1 MPSLEEIMGSSYR
14 ADMTADEVVAHFK
27 NQLLSGGEYVSKA
40 KADAE
45 KADSAKQ
52 IADLQNKLNGNLTDE
67 QKREKEFEDLK
78 AELEALRES
87 GRLSKIETAKLK
99 AQGALAE
106 MRITLDIKE
115 DDKEYKSF
123 MENISG
129 EDSAKTE
136 SISKYINKLVKDA
149 YEKGKAE
156 STKKNLGTMGKQ
168 YTAGSTDKEV
178 SKDMALVEE
187 LKASKPKQKE
197 FKKSNFIS

>member
-14 ADMTADEVVAHFK
+14 ADMTKDEVVAHFK
-27 NQLLSGGEYVSKA
+27 NQLLSSGDYVSKA
-40 KADAE
+40 KADADS
-45 KADSAKQ
+45 ADSKKQ
-52 IADLQNKLNGNLTDE
+52 IADLQAKLNGNLTDE

-129 EDSAKTE
+129 EDSVKTE

-149 YEKGKAE
+149 YEKGKSE
-156 STKKNLGTMGKQ
+156 STKKNLGAMGNQ
-168 YTAGSTDKEV
+168 YTGGTTDKEV
-178 SKDMALVEE
+178 SKDIELVN
-187 LKASKPKQKE
+187 KINASKPKPKE

>member
-14 ADMTADEVVAHFK
+14 ADMTAEDVMTHFK

-52 IADLQNKLNGNLTDE
+52 IADLQNKLNGNLTDDE
-67 QKREKEFEDLK
+67 KRAKEVEDLK
-78 AELEALRES
+78 AQIEALQEA
-87 GRLSKIETAKLK
+87 GKLSKIETAKLK

-115 DDKEYKSF
+115 DDKEYKTF

-136 SISKYINKLVKDA
+136 SISKYINKLIKDA
-149 YEKGKAE
+149 YEKGKSE
-156 STKKNLGTMGKQ
+156 STKKNLGAMGNQ
-168 YTAGSTDKEV
+168 YTGGSTDKEV
-178 SKDMALVEE
+178 SKDMELVNK

>member
-14 ADMTADEVVAHFK
+14 ADMTQDEVTAYFK
-27 NQLLSGGEYVSKA
+27 NQVLSGGEYVSKA
-40 KADAE
+40 KADAD
-45 KADSAKQ
+45 KSDSAKK
-52 IADLQNKLNGNLTDE
+52 IAELEAKLNGNLSDE
-67 QKREKEFEDLK
+67 DRKAKELEDLK

-115 DDKEYKSF
+115 DDKEYKTF

-149 YEKGKAE
+149 YEKGKSE
-156 STKKNLGTMGKQ
+156 STKKNLGTMGNQ
-168 YTAGSTDKEV
+168 YTGGSTDKEV
-178 SKDMALVEE
+178 SKDMDLVNK
-187 LKASKPKQKE
+187 LKASRPKPKE

>member
-14 ADMTADEVVAHFK
+14 ADMTKEEVEAHFK

-40 KADAE
+40 KVDAD
-45 KADSAKQ
+45 KADKDKT
-52 IADLQNKLNGNLTDE
+52 IADLQAKLNGNLTDE

-78 AELEALRES
+78 AELEALREN
-87 GRLSKIETAKLK
+87 GRLSKVETAKLK
-99 AQGALAE
+99 AQNALAE
-106 MRITLDIKE
+106 ARVTLDIKE

-136 SISKYINKLVKDA
+136 NISKYINKLIKNA
-149 YEKGKAE
+149 YEKGKSE
-156 STKKNLGTMGKQ
+156 STKKNLGAMGNQ
-168 YTAGSTDKEV
+168 YTGGSTDKEV
-178 SKDMALVEE
+178 SKDMELVKK
-187 LKASKPKQKE
+187 LNASRPKPKE

>member
-14 ADMTADEVVAHFK
+14 ADMTTEDVLSHFK

-67 QKREKEFEDLK
+67 EKKAKEIEDLL
-78 AELEALRES
+78 AEVAALKES

-115 DDKEYKSF
+115 DDKEYKTF

-129 EDSAKTE
+129 EDTSKTE

-149 YEKGKAE
+149 YEKGKSE
-156 STKKNLGTMGKQ
+156 NTKKNLGTMGNQ
-168 YTAGSTDKEV
+168 YTGGSTDKEV
-178 SKDMALVEE
+178 SRDMDLVNK
-187 LKASKPKQKE
+187 LKASRPKPKE